1 VLRKL
6 YINHEGHK
14 EHEENNNAVELFLI
28 F

>member
-14 EHEENNNAVELFLI
+14 GHEENNNAVELFI
-28 F
+28 IY